1 MRSTF
6 FQQPFEYQIEIE
18 GENWDQGGVIEGK
31 LRVRNMSAAGVT
43 VKTVQLVLAHGLKK
57 AIKEKGDAHWDIQ
70 EKLIIVQDLLLQ
82 PGGEESR
89 DWNFNLS
96 TD

>member
-43 VKTVQLVLAHGLKK
+43 L
-57 AIKEKGDAHWDIQ
+57 
-70 EKLIIVQDLLLQ
+70 
-82 PGGEESR
+82 
-89 DWNFNLS
+89 
-96 TD
+96 